1 MNHRKFA
8 LALGGSLLM
17 GLGSAASA
25 GELENIRA
33 ELRATQN
40 RVAELEG
47 KQSATW
53 LDQRRAEEVKALIRE
68 VLSDADTRASLMADG
83 AVAGHNGKNF
93 YLGSADGSFQLRI
106 SGGIQVRYVHNFENT
121 PAVVTTG
128 TAGGN
133 DSDDGGFDVA
143 RTKVNLAGHITAG
156 RKWDYEVGLAL
167 GSEPDTTSGDVE
179 VEDVKIGTALS
190 DQIRVDAGKF
200 KLAFLR
206 EELTSYSRQT
216 AVERSLTNEFF
227 TLGRSEQ
234 IQISYKSD
242 MLLLRAA
249 ISDGANNGAG
259 AGSAT
264 GFSAVGADV
273 SEFAVTARADFK
285 FSGDWSQ
292 ADDLSAWSGQPTG
305 IFAGAAIHYELGD
318 GNQGAAGTIPSHGDY
333 LSWTIDGSLE
343 MNGLGVY
350 AAVIGGHVDADATG
364 VGGANE
370 SRDMFGI
377 VAQVSYNINDQ
388 IEPFVRADWTDGD
401 DNAGAGIDSTVLTV
415 TFGANYYFAKSHD
428 AKLTLD
434 VMWIVDGPE
443 NLVDL
448 ASNNFGGPSANSNNL
463 QGLSTGDAQG
473 EDSVIVRVQFQLL
486 Y

>member
-17 GLGSAASA
+17 GLGGVANAN
-25 GELENIRA
+25 ELETIRA

-53 LDQRRAEEVKALIRE
+53 LDQRRADEVKALIRE

-93 YLGSADGSFQLRI
+93 FLGSADGSFQLRL
-106 SGGIQVRYVHNFENT
+106 SGGIQFRYSHNFEST

-133 DSDDGGFDVA
+133 DSDDGGLDVA
-143 RTKVNLAGHITAG
+143 RTKVNLAGHVTAG

-167 GSEPDTTSGDVE
+167 APDSDSTSGDVE
-179 VEDVKIGTALS
+179 VEDVRIGTALS
-190 DQIRVDAGKF
+190 DQIRIDVGKF

-206 EELTSYSRQT
+206 EELTSYSRQLS
-216 AVERSLTNEFF
+216 VERSLTNEFF
-227 TLGRSEQ
+227 TLNRSEQ
-234 IQISYKSD
+234 IQLSYKSD
-242 MLLLRAA
+242 QLLLRAA
-249 ISDGANNGAG
+249 LSDGANNGITT
-259 AGSAT
+259 GSAT
-264 GFSAVGADV
+264 GFSAIGADTTEIALT
-273 SEFAVTARADFK
+273 SRADFK

-292 ADDLSAWSGQPTG
+292 ADDFTAWSGQPTG
-305 IFAGAAIHYELGD
+305 IFAGAAIHYEVGD
-318 GNQGAAGTIPSHGDY
+318 GNQGGAGTIPAHGDY

-343 MNGLGVY
+343 MNGLAVY
-350 AAVIGGHVDADATG
+350 AAIIGGHVDADATG
-364 VGGANE
+364 VNGANG

-377 VAQVSYNINDQ
+377 VTQVSYNINDQ

-401 DNAGAGIDSTVLTV
+401 DNAGAGIDSTVMTL

-434 VMWIVDGPE
+434 ILWVIDGPE
-443 NLVDL
+443 NLSDL
-448 ASNNFGGPSANSNNL
+448 AGNNFGGSSADSNNL
-463 QGLSTGDAQG
+463 QSMTTDAQG
-473 EDSVIVRVQFQLL
+473 EDSVVVRVQLQLL